1 MHFEKNLAI
10 NILKTI
16 IGEKYMK
23 KMWHNLE
30 VLSTCDTLWLKPHPT
45 MTSETI
51 VPIAP

>member
-1 MHFEKNLAI
+1 MHCEKNLAI

-16 IGEKYMK
+16 LGEKYTK

-45 MTSETI
+45 MIREIIAS
-51 VPIAP
+51 IAP